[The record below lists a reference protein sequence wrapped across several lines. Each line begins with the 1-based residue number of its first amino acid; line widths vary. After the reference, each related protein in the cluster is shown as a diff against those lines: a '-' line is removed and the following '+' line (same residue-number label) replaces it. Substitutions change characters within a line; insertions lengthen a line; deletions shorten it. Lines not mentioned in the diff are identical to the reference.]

1 MSSSEAIE
9 QNKRLVAQLF
19 DIINGV
25 SLDAIDGIDGLV
37 AEDYIQHQPRA
48 EQGREGLRR
57 FLRMIVPEPKEL
69 DPKNT
74 LEVTLIGEGDLV
86 VRKEMRTEGMLI
98 DIFRIKD
105 GMLQEHWDAFR
116 FNPGVKRIP
125 GF

>member
-1 MSSSEAIE
+1 MPSSETIE
-9 QNKRLVAQLF
+9 QNKRLVTRLF

-25 SLDAIDGIDGLV
+25 SLDAINGIDELV

-57 FLRMIVPEPKEL
+57 FLHVIIPEPKEL

-105 GMLQEHWDAFR
+105 GMLKEHWDAFR
-116 FNPGVKRIP
+116 FNPDAKRIP